1 MSSFVDSI
9 NNLANTVVYNS
20 ALNTQANLSVDF
32 INKFGSYSN
41 NFSEITPLGS
51 SKNIWYYVLT
61 GVFIFISIGLAIF
74 KKKEEIDVR
83 EQPDEKKEESFFD
96 KPLTKLFYIS
106 ILLTVALMCYSLYK
120 YFFIYKPQYNK
131 WYASLPN
138 EARNI
143 LASINTVRELINT
156 TYNRRPTYTYNSPS
170 FNTHT
175 HSGLSH
181 RGLSRRN

>member
-1 MSSFVDSI
+1 MSNFIDSI
-9 NNLANTVVYNS
+9 SNLANTVVYNN
-20 ALNTQANLSVDF
+20 ALSTQANLSVDF
-32 INKFGSYSN
+32 INKFGSYSS

-61 GVFIFISIGLAIF
+61 GIFIFISIALAMF
-74 KKKEEIDVR
+74 KKTEDLDVQKKPKE
-83 EQPDEKKEESFFD
+83 QKETIFD

-106 ILLTVALMCYSLYK
+106 ILITVVFICYSLYK

-138 EARNI
+138 DARNI

-156 TYNRRPTYTYNSPS
+156 TYNRSS
-170 FNTHT
+170 NT
-175 HSGLSH
+175 
-181 RGLSRRN
+181 RSRFHNHPRD